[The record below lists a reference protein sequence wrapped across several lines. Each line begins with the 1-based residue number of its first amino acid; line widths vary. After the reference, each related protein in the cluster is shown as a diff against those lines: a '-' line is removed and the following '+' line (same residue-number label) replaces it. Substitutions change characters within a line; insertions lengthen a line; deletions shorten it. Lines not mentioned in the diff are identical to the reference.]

1 MLLSAQKWHS
11 PTSSKKDGC
20 KETLLTFQ
28 LAIAKGALSL
38 SEGRGLCLC
47 ASGIAEKGSWSK
59 FFREQGKIVSR
70 VQDTFVYMH
79 APWAAQ
85 GGPEIRTERV
95 HISQPLC
102 DDGATPFVHL
112 RMRSQLRRGSASS
125 LGLRLMSP
133 CHGVRVSA
141 AETLKASST
150 APNGN
155 HEHGE
160 VFASRRQEDL
170 FVSGHIIRKS
180 NYHVDFPR
188 TMRNGIACS
197 THTGR
202 MLR

>member
-59 FFREQGKIVSR
+59 LFREQGKIVSR

-85 GGPEIRTERV
+85 RGPEIRTERV

-102 DDGATPFVHL
+102 DDDACHTLRSFANALAT
-112 RMRSQLRRGSASS
+112 SA
-125 LGLRLMSP
+125 RL
-133 CHGVRVSA
+133 CIKLVFEADVS
-141 AETLKASST
+141 
-150 APNGN
+150 
-155 HEHGE
+155 
-160 VFASRRQEDL
+160 VSRCAC
-170 FVSGHIIRKS
+170 FSGRNAQGKQYGTERK
-180 NYHVDFPR
+180 P
-188 TMRNGIACS
+188 
-197 THTGR
+197 
-202 MLR
+202 